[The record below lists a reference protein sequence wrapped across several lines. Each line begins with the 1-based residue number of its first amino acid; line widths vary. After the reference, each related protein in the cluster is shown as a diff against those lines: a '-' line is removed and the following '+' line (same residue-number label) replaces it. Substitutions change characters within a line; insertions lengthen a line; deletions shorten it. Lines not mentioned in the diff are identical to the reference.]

1 MNLRI
6 GLFII
11 SACLIIGCVNKNL
24 VGFDPNLEWSIRG
37 KISVSTSEFTGVYN
51 FAVFNKNEANEIV
64 VSTLFGI
71 ELYRIRLLPTLV
83 SVEDSFLDRFSSQ
96 PKELDKNLLKNLR
109 FIWGWLPYWAAGQDK
124 FGQPLQM
131 AWEEDGWRV
140 DLSGYNGSRPRAIIL
155 KKRDIRA
162 KLMISDFENLI

>member
-6 GLFII
+6 SFFII
-11 SACLIIGCVNKNL
+11 STFLIIGCVNKNF

-37 KISVSTSEFTGVYN
+37 KISVSTSEFTGIYN
-51 FAVFNKNEANEIV
+51 FAVFNKNEVNEIV

-71 ELYRIRLLPTLV
+71 ELYRIRLLPTGALV
-83 SVEDSFLDRFSSQ
+83 EGSFLDRFPSQ
-96 PKELDKNLLKNLR
+96 SKGLDKNLLKNLR
-109 FIWGWLPYWAAGQDK
+109 FIWGWLPYWVAGQDK

-131 AWEEDGWRV
+131 VYEEDGWRV
-140 DLSGYNGSRPRAIIL
+140 DLSGYDGIRTPAIIL

-162 KLMISDFENLI
+162 KLMISDFENSI

>member
-1 MNLRI
+1 MMLRI
-6 GLFII
+6 GLFVF
-11 SACLIIGCVNKNL
+11 SAFLIIGCVNKNL
-24 VGFDPNLEWSIRG
+24 VRFDPNLEYSIRG

-51 FAVFNKNEANEIV
+51 FAVFSKNEANEIV
-64 VSTLFGI
+64 ISTLFGI
-71 ELYRIRLLPTLV
+71 ELYRIRLLPTGV

-96 PKELDKNLLKNLR
+96 SKELDKNLLKHLR
-109 FIWGWLPYWAAGQDK
+109 FIWGWLPYWVSGQDK

-131 AWEEDGWRV
+131 VWEEDGWRV
-140 DLSGYNGSRPRAIIL
+140 DLSGYDGIRPRAIIL